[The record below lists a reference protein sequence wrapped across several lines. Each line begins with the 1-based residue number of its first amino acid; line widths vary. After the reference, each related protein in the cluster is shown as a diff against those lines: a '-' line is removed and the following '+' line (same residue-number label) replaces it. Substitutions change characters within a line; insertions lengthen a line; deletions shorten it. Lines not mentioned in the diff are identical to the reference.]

1 MLEINPEKVC
11 YIIANAREFDV
22 QEETDADYDDSSEID
37 EGFRGVLVASGDDST
52 YGELK
57 AYISDLE
64 NGEQSDLVAL
74 TWVGRGDFTA
84 DEWSQAKKEARDRHT
99 GPTADYL
106 LGIPVLADYLE
117 AGLSELGYSCEN
129 LGP

>member
-22 QEETDADYDDSSEID
+22 QEEADIDNSSEID
-37 EGFRGVLVASGDDST
+37 EDFRGVLVASADDPT

-57 AYISDLE
+57 AYIKDLE
-64 NGEQSDLVAL
+64 DGEQSDLVAL

-84 DEWSQAKKEARDRHT
+84 DEWSQAKKEARERHT

-117 AGLSELGYSCEN
+117 AGLDELGYSCN
-129 LGP
+129 DLGA